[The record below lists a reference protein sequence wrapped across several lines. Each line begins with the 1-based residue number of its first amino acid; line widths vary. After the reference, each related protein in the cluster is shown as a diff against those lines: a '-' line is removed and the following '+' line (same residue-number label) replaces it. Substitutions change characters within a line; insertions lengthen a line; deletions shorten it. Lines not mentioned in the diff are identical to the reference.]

1 MDRSNVDSEDYKS
14 KKTIEGKH
22 RHVSKNELFKCFF
35 PAAIRLHLR
44 RIDLSLCDQMREN
57 LKNSDSSSSSGSLLD
72 VDAVLTV
79 LVSRLDRQSSLSGTR
94 AACVRWLLALQ
105 QTCPERVAHR
115 VDEALPAVAR

>member
-1 MDRSNVDSEDYKS
+1 M
-14 KKTIEGKH
+14 
-22 RHVSKNELFKCFF
+22 FF

-57 LKNSDSSSSSGSLLD
+57 LKDPDSSSSRSLLD
-72 VDAVLTV
+72 VNAVLTV

-105 QTCPERVAHR
+105 QICPERVAHR